1 MVHYHKIILIAQATA
16 LVDTDCAGVCGG
28 DTVVDECG
36 DCGGDGSA
44 CAQTT
49 LDINLATGWNWFSM
63 NVVPEDASI
72 TAIIPNEDQAVDVV
86 KGQSDY
92 SQWYGDFGVWYP
104 DVFSFDVTQT
114 YKSFS
119 YSPSVL
125 SITGDDAETS
135 TPIEL
140 APNWNWIGYLPQ
152 NAWDV
157 DTALGSVD
165 FAHGDFLKTQTTSTT
180 YYAGYGWYPGV
191 TEGFVINP
199 GDGLMLNVESSGTL
213 IYPSGNPVLS
223 DIDDNQL
230 YLNTSNYAVSDWN
243 INIHDYEFNGT
254 VTSKVVVNGQRM
266 GSEGDKIAVFA
277 NGHCRGVADAMK
289 SPFEDDAYVFL
300 LMVYGN
306 TDSEEMTISYYDARN
321 NIVYDNIQTLNFYP
335 DMIKGNAIESHM
347 VVYNE
352 NIAGPETYKL
362 GAAYPNP
369 FNPTTTIE
377 FSVAEAGFTSIVV
390 CYNLQ
395 GQMVTELVSD
405 YKDIG
410 EYEVQW
416 NAFDAP
422 SGVYFIQMSI
432 NSFTS
437 NQKVMLIK

>member
-1 MVHYHKIILIAQATA
+1 
-16 LVDTDCAGVCGG
+16 
-28 DTVVDECG
+28 
-36 DCGGDGSA
+36 
-44 CAQTT
+44 
-49 LDINLATGWNWFSM
+49 
-63 NVVPEDASI
+63 
-72 TAIIPNEDQAVDVV
+72 VV

-92 SQWYGDFGVWYP
+92 SQWYGDYGVWYP
-104 DVFSFDVTQT
+104 DAFSFDVTQT

-125 SITGDDAETS
+125 SITGDDADTS

-152 NAWDV
+152 MAWDV

-213 IYPSGNPVLS
+213 TYPSGNPALS
-223 DIDDNQL
+223 NVDHNEL
-230 YLNTSNYAVSDWN
+230 YSNNSDYAISDWN
-243 INIHDYEFNGT
+243 VNVHDYEFNGT
-254 VTSKVVVNGQRM
+254 VTSKVFVNGERM
-266 GSEGDKIAVFA
+266 GSEGDKVAVFA
-277 NGHCRGVADAMK
+277 NGECRGVASAMK
-289 SPFEDDAYVFL
+289 SPFEDDGYVFL

-306 TDSEEMTISYYDARN
+306 TDSEQMVFSYFNAN
-321 NIVYDNIQTLNFYP
+321 NNVVYDNIQTLDFYP

-347 VVYNE
+347 VVHNE
-352 NIAGPETYKL
+352 NMAGPESYKL

-369 FNPTTTIE
+369 FNPTTNIE
-377 FSVAEAGFTSIVV
+377 YSIVEAGYTSIVV
-390 CYNLQ
+390 FNLQ

-405 YKDIG
+405 FRDIG
-410 EYEVQW
+410 EYEIQW
-416 NAFDAP
+416 NAFNLP
-422 SGVYFIQMSI
+422 SGVYFINMSI
-432 NSFTS
+432 NGFTS